1 MIQNIYKQANI
12 QNYKKYFLKGL
23 CLFPKTSPTPQTINN
38 FFFKGTK
45 YMRKK
50 NEKKLT
56 RKIICYVVDFRWLP
70 TYKKEWKGII
80 QAPSMNSSTR
90 VATWRRATTK
100 DLVHECEEENNNT
113 WKGKQHRMNRSN
125 DEGHYTWVW
134 RG

>member
-56 RKIICYVVDFRWLP
+56 RKIIC
-70 TYKKEWKGII
+70 
-80 QAPSMNSSTR
+80 
-90 VATWRRATTK
+90 
-100 DLVHECEEENNNT
+100 
-113 WKGKQHRMNRSN
+113 
-125 DEGHYTWVW
+125 
-134 RG
+134 